1 MYIKHAVEKEDGT
14 VVFQG
19 VLEGAELAFVLEVG
33 IEKLMRDGVPP
44 FCSTKTHEVVNIHN
58 APEQKQ

>member
-1 MYIKHAVEKEDGT
+1 
-14 VVFQG
+14 
-19 VLEGAELAFVLEVG
+19 VG